1 LSLHLQ
7 GETIIR
13 KVQISAPSR
22 QDVLLARL
30 RVESALQAASLRPP
44 GLPPSAILVI
54 KRVADPHLGRLTAS
68 RPDYAATQTWARTFD
83 LHVAALS
90 KRAARPFHGPVAS
103 DAQAVLFAD
112 QAELLACLALNWLD
126 GSLSAHWWWR
136 SIFPNADFSG
146 LIPSAFVESAPDIPA
161 ALEILARIGRV
172 ADFSRRL
179 DAPLARA
186 MFAALLRAFDLPAL
200 EQALLIPDSPRVQP
214 KKSQIQDIVVGLGGQ
229 SAPAQ
234 ASPAAQPDNPFET
247 MAPEV
252 ASIPGL
258 LPEAQNLLGIALMLR
273 RAPAVVRSE
282 EFAARLT
289 AWQAAGRPIRARAAR
304 TTMDG
309 PVRTQ
314 TVQEDAQPVGV
325 VEPAKSGEDSPLPT
339 FASRQNIQQVEHQQK
354 PAALHETHLSPTP
367 VVRVTETS
375 FGGVFYLLN
384 LVVFLEIYG
393 DFTRPDRPGWDLSPW
408 DLLSLLG
415 THWLGDEFKADPLWT
430 LLADLAGRDP
440 KDPPG
445 ADFHPPPD
453 WKTPFLQF
461 GPPPE
466 QPWLEQLAYI
476 LRARLTLAL
485 GFDDLPRL
493 LAQPAQVFISSTRL
507 DVYFSLAAHPLEV
520 RLAGL
525 DRDLG
530 WLPAAGYAIFYHFE

>member
-1 LSLHLQ
+1 LSLPLQ
-7 GETIIR
+7 GETTIR
-13 KVQISAPSR
+13 KVQISASR
-22 QDVLLARL
+22 GQDALLTRL
-30 RVESALQAASLRPP
+30 RVESALQVASLHLP

-83 LHVAALS
+83 LRVAAIS
-90 KRAARPFHGPVAS
+90 KQAARPLYGPVSS

-112 QAELLACLALNWLD
+112 QAELLTCLALDWLD

-136 SIFPNADFSG
+136 SIFPDADFSR

-161 ALEILARIGRV
+161 ALETLARIGR
-172 ADFSRRL
+172 AGDFCQRL
-179 DAPLARA
+179 DALPARA
-186 MFAALLRAFDLPAL
+186 MFVALVRVFGLPSLERAFLA
-200 EQALLIPDSPRVQP
+200 PDSQRVQP
-214 KKSQIQDIVVGLGGQ
+214 KKSQIQDVVVGLDRQ
-229 SAPAQ
+229 SFPAR
-234 ASPAAQPDNPFET
+234 AGPAAHPDNPFEL
-247 MAPEV
+247 MAPEA

-258 LPEAQNLLGIALMLR
+258 LPEAQNLLGTALMLR
-273 RAPAVVRSE
+273 RAPRLIRSE

-289 AWQAAGRPIRARAAR
+289 AWQAAGRPSRARVAWQA
-304 TTMDG
+304 MDS
-309 PVRTQ
+309 PIRTQ
-314 TVQEDAQPVGV
+314 TANDVKPVGV
-325 VEPAKSGEDSPLPT
+325 VEPAGSGEAPPLSALAP
-339 FASRQNIQQVEHQQK
+339 RQNTQQVEHPQK
-354 PAALHETHLSPTP
+354 SAALHEKHLSPRP

-393 DFTRPDRPGWDLSPW
+393 DFTRPDRPGWDLAPW

-415 THWLGDEFKADPLWT
+415 THWSGDEFKADPLWT
-430 LLADLAGRDP
+430 LLAHLAGRDP

-445 ADFHPPPD
+445 ADFHPPSG
-453 WKTPFLQF
+453 WETPFLQF
-461 GPPPE
+461 GLLPE
-466 QPWLEQLAYI
+466 QPWLEQLAHI
-476 LRARLTLAL
+476 LRARLALAL

-493 LAQPAQVFISSTRL
+493 LVQPAQVFISSTRL
-507 DVYFSLAAHPLEV
+507 DVHFSLVAHPLEV